1 MLFKASKARLDA
13 LKELQMPLSNRLIA
27 APPYPVEQALKRL
40 GRDLRTARRRRR
52 LTIAE
57 VAEKI
62 GTGVRAVADAE
73 HGKPSS
79 SIATYAALLWVFDL
93 LGGLE
98 AVADPRRDAEGEALS
113 VLREPSR
120 VRQKRGLDND
130 F

>member
-1 MLFKASKARLDA
+1 
-13 LKELQMPLSNRLIA
+13 MPLTNSLIA
-27 APPYPVEQALKRL
+27 APPFPVEQALKRL
-40 GRDLRTARRRRR
+40 GRDLRTARKRRR

-57 VAEKI
+57 VAQKI

-73 HGKPSS
+73 RGKPSS

-98 AVADPRRDAEGEALS
+98 SLANPAYDPEGVALS
-113 VLREPSR
+113 VAREPTR
-120 VRQKRGLDND
+120 VRRKRGLDND